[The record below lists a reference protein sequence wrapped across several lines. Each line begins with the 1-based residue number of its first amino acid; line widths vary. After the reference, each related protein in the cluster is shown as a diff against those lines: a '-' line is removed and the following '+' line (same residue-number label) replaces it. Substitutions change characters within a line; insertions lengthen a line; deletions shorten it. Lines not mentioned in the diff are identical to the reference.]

1 MTLKMAIPNKG
12 RLSERSAELLTKA
25 GLDIGEEWGRKL
37 YIKVK
42 GRDIE
47 VMLVRAQDIPE
58 FVYSGAI
65 DFGITGMD
73 QVEESGYEL
82 ENILSLDYGHCRLSL
97 AVPDGSPVR
106 SAGDIEDG
114 SRIATSFPNV
124 TKRYFDSIDKKVE
137 IVTISGA
144 AEIMP
149 YLGVSEY
156 IVDLVSTGSTL
167 KMNRLREAT
176 VMFESQAAII
186 TTDKARAE
194 KNEAMMEVT
203 EAIRS
208 VINAEGRKYLM
219 ANVPKSQILEVG
231 KFLPGIGGPTVLE
244 IAGSKDF
251 VAVHAVIADSQ
262 LYDAI
267 NNLSKI
273 GATGILTLSM
283 ERLVE

>member
-12 RLSERSAELLTKA
+12 RLSERSVELLGKA

-37 YIKVK
+37 YIRVK
-42 GRDIE
+42 DRDIE

-58 FVYSGAI
+58 FVHSGAI
-65 DFGITGMD
+65 DFGITGLD
-73 QVEESGYEL
+73 QVEESGYEM
-82 ENILSLDYGHCRLSL
+82 ENILNLDYGHCHLSL
-97 AVPDGSPVR
+97 AAPDNSSVR
-106 SAGDIEDG
+106 SANDIEDG

-124 TKRYFDSIDKKVE
+124 TKRYFDSINKNVD
-137 IVTISGA
+137 IVVISGA

-149 YLGVSEY
+149 YLGVSDY

-167 KMNRLREAT
+167 KMNRLREAA
-176 VMFESQAAII
+176 VLFESQAAII
-186 TTDKARAE
+186 TTKKALSK
-194 KNEAMMEVT
+194 KNEAIMEVT

-219 ANVPKSQILEVG
+219 ANVPRSKIDEV
-231 KFLPGIGGPTVLE
+231 KNFLPGIGGPTVLE
-244 IAGSKDF
+244 IAGSKDLI
-251 VAVHAVIADSQ
+251 AVHAVIADSQ

-267 NNLSKI
+267 NNLSRI

>member
-12 RLSERSAELLTKA
+12 RLSERSVELLGKA
-25 GLDIGEEWGRKL
+25 GLDIGEEWGRRL
-37 YIKVK
+37 YIRVK
-42 GRDIE
+42 DRDIE

-58 FVYSGAI
+58 FVHSGAI
-65 DFGITGMD
+65 DFGITGLD
-73 QVEESGYEL
+73 QVEESGYEM
-82 ENILSLDYGHCRLSL
+82 ENILNLDYGHCHLSL
-97 AVPDGSPVR
+97 AAPDNSSVR
-106 SAGDIEDG
+106 SANDIEDG

-124 TKRYFDSIDKKVE
+124 TKRYFDSINKNVD
-137 IVTISGA
+137 IVVISGA

-149 YLGVSEY
+149 YLGVSDY

-167 KMNRLREAT
+167 KMNRLREAA
-176 VMFESQAAII
+176 VLFESQAAII
-186 TTDKARAE
+186 TTKKALSK
-194 KNEAMMEVT
+194 KNEAIMEVT

-219 ANVPKSQILEVG
+219 ANVPRSKIDEV
-231 KFLPGIGGPTVLE
+231 KNFLPGIGGPTVLE
-244 IAGSKDF
+244 IAGSKDLI
-251 VAVHAVIADSQ
+251 AVHAVIADSQ

-267 NNLSKI
+267 NNLSRI

>member
-1 MTLKMAIPNKG
+1 MTLKLAIPNKG
-12 RLSERSAELLTKA
+12 RLSERSVELLSKA
-25 GLDIGEEWGRKL
+25 GLDIGEDWGRKL
-37 YIKVK
+37 YVNVK

-65 DFGITGMD
+65 DFGITGLD
-73 QVEESGYEL
+73 QVEESGYAL
-82 ENILSLDYGHCRLSL
+82 ENMLNLEFGYCRLSL
-97 AVPDGSPVR
+97 AVPDGSHIKSGR
-106 SAGDIEDG
+106 DLKDG
-114 SRIATSFPNV
+114 SRIATSFPKV
-124 TKRYFDSIDKKVE
+124 TKRFFDSIDKNVDI
-137 IVTISGA
+137 IVISGA

-149 YLGVSEY
+149 YLGVADC

-167 KMNRLREAT
+167 KMNRLRET
-176 VMFESQAAII
+176 EVLFQSQAAVV
-186 TTDKARAE
+186 ASSQALNE
-194 KNEAMMEVT
+194 KKEAMLEVT

-208 VINAEGRKYLM
+208 VIAAENRKYLM
-219 ANVPKSQILEVG
+219 ANVPRSMIAEVE

-244 IAGSKDF
+244 IAGNKDM
-251 VAVHAVIADSQ
+251 VAVQAVVSYSQ

-267 NNLSKI
+267 NNLRKI

>member
-12 RLSERSAELLTKA
+12 RLSERSVELLGKA
-25 GLDIGEEWGRKL
+25 GLDIGEEWGRRL
-37 YIKVK
+37 YIRVK
-42 GRDIE
+42 DRDIE

-58 FVYSGAI
+58 FVHSGAI
-65 DFGITGMD
+65 DFGITGLD
-73 QVEESGYEL
+73 QVEESGYEM
-82 ENILSLDYGHCRLSL
+82 ENILNLDYGHCHLSL
-97 AVPDGSPVR
+97 AVPDNSSVR
-106 SAGDIEDG
+106 SANDVEDG

-124 TKRYFDSIDKKVE
+124 TKRYFDSINKNVD
-137 IVTISGA
+137 IVVISGA

-149 YLGVSEY
+149 YLGVSDY

-167 KMNRLREAT
+167 KMNRLREAA
-176 VMFESQAAII
+176 VLFESQAAII
-186 TTDKARAE
+186 TTKKALSK
-194 KNEAMMEVT
+194 KNEAIMEVT

-219 ANVPKSQILEVG
+219 ANVPRSKIDEV
-231 KFLPGIGGPTVLE
+231 KNFLPGIGGPTVLE
-244 IAGSKDF
+244 IAGSKDLI
-251 VAVHAVIADSQ
+251 AVHAVIADSQ

-267 NNLSKI
+267 NNLSRI